1 MSGWWLAALAAS
13 ATRLANAT
21 APLNPLK
28 VKVFVRAFP
37 SRTQPPDS
45 RSEVSAASSSRVS
58 LSGAATSWS
67 LACTRSVRGV
77 QRCVILTTPKLCEPT
92 WLVERPVPPVTYAKT
107 GASAN
112 NPSERPRTRGTER
125 LAVMPDILVVGLVAL
140 VAGLVGFGIAL
151 LLRRSFALASE
162 TTARANADRLLAEAR
177 ARQNQI
183 ILEAKDEALKVAKTA
198 DTQNRERRAELQRY
212 EGRLDKKDEQLDQK
226 IAQVDERDRRLGQKE
241 QELEAERGKIA
252 QLQDEQRTEL
262 ARVASLTME
271 EARGLLLDRVEEEMR
286 DITGRKVRELEIEAR
301 ERADERARD
310 IITMALQRYAAE
322 HTAEHSV
329 TVVALPSDDMKGRI
343 IGREGRNIRT
353 LETLTGVDLIIDDTP
368 EAVVVSGFD
377 PIRRE
382 IAKRARERLL
392 VDGRIHPARIEEMVA
407 KARTEIDQVM
417 KEAAEAAIYEVGIGG
432 LNPDLVKLLGRLHFR
447 TSYGQNVL
455 RHSIAVAHVAGM
467 LASETGYDPQTMKRA
482 GLLHDIG
489 KAIDHEVEGPHTVIG
504 GELLKRYGFPQAVI
518 DGVVGHHGDVEPV
531 TMVGTLISAADAISA
546 ARPGARSEIVSNYI
560 QRLQELESV
569 ANSFPGVEKSF
580 AIQAGREV
588 RVVVR
593 PEQIDDL
600 ESARLSRDIAQKIQ
614 ETLQYPGQIKITVI
628 RETRAVEYAK

>member
-1 MSGWWLAALAAS
+1 
-13 ATRLANAT
+13 
-21 APLNPLK
+21 
-28 VKVFVRAFP
+28 
-37 SRTQPPDS
+37 
-45 RSEVSAASSSRVS
+45 
-58 LSGAATSWS
+58 
-67 LACTRSVRGV
+67 
-77 QRCVILTTPKLCEPT
+77 
-92 WLVERPVPPVTYAKT
+92 
-107 GASAN
+107 
-112 NPSERPRTRGTER
+112 
-125 LAVMPDILVVGLVAL
+125 MPDMLVVGLVAL
-140 VAGLVGFGIAL
+140 VAALVGFGIAL
-151 LLRRSFALASE
+151 LVRRSFALASE

-198 DTQNRERRAELQRY
+198 ELENRERRAELQRY

-226 IAQVDERDRRLGQKE
+226 IGQVDERDRRLGQKE

-271 EARGLLLDRVEEEMR
+271 EARGLLLERVEEEMR
-286 DITGRKVRELEIEAR
+286 DITGRRVRELEIDAR

-382 IAKRARERLL
+382 VAKRALERLL
-392 VDGRIHPARIEEMVA
+392 VDGRIHPARIEEMVG
-407 KARTEIDQVM
+407 KARSEIDQVM

-455 RHSIAVAHVAGM
+455 RHSIEVAHVAGM
-467 LASETGYDPQTMKRA
+467 LASETGYDTQTMKRA

-588 RVVVR
+588 RVVVK
-593 PEQIDDL
+593 PEQLDDL
-600 ESARLSRDIAQKIQ
+600 QTARLSRDIAQKIQ
-614 ETLQYPGQIKITVI
+614 DTLQYPGQVKITVI

>member
-1 MSGWWLAALAAS
+1 
-13 ATRLANAT
+13 
-21 APLNPLK
+21 
-28 VKVFVRAFP
+28 
-37 SRTQPPDS
+37 
-45 RSEVSAASSSRVS
+45 
-58 LSGAATSWS
+58 
-67 LACTRSVRGV
+67 
-77 QRCVILTTPKLCEPT
+77 
-92 WLVERPVPPVTYAKT
+92 
-107 GASAN
+107 
-112 NPSERPRTRGTER
+112 
-125 LAVMPDILVVGLVAL
+125 MPDILVVGLVAL
-140 VAGLVGFGIAL
+140 VAGLVGFVIAL

-198 DTQNRERRAELQRY
+198 EVENRERRAELQRY

-226 IAQVDERDRRLGQKE
+226 IAQVDERDRRLTAKE
-241 QELEAERGKIA
+241 QDLEGERAKIA
-252 QLQDEQRTEL
+252 QLQEEQRTEL
-262 ARVASLTME
+262 GRVASLTME
-271 EARGLLLDRVEEEMR
+271 EARTLLLDRVEEEMR

-343 IGREGRNIRT
+343 IGREGRNIRA

-382 IAKRARERLL
+382 IAKRALERLL
-392 VDGRIHPARIEEMVA
+392 VDGRIHPARIEEMVG

-455 RHSIAVAHVAGM
+455 RHSIEVAHVAGM

-588 RVVVR
+588 RVVVK
-593 PEQIDDL
+593 PEQLDDL
-600 ESARLSRDIAQKIQ
+600 ETARLSRDIAQKIQ
-614 ETLQYPGQIKITVI
+614 DTLQYPGQIKVTVI

>member
-1 MSGWWLAALAAS
+1 
-13 ATRLANAT
+13 
-21 APLNPLK
+21 
-28 VKVFVRAFP
+28 
-37 SRTQPPDS
+37 
-45 RSEVSAASSSRVS
+45 
-58 LSGAATSWS
+58 
-67 LACTRSVRGV
+67 
-77 QRCVILTTPKLCEPT
+77 
-92 WLVERPVPPVTYAKT
+92 
-107 GASAN
+107 
-112 NPSERPRTRGTER
+112 
-125 LAVMPDILVVGLVAL
+125 MPDIVVVGLVAL
-140 VAGLVGFGIAL
+140 VAAIVGFGIAL
-151 LLRRSFALASE
+151 MVRRSFALASE

-198 DTQNRERRAELQRY
+198 ELENRERRAELQRY

-226 IAQVDERDRRLGQKE
+226 ISQVDERDRRLGQKE
-241 QELEAERGKIA
+241 QDLEAERGKIA
-252 QLQDEQRTEL
+252 QIQDEQRTEL

-271 EARGLLLDRVEEEMR
+271 EARGLLLERVEEEMR

-382 IAKRARERLL
+382 IAKRALERLL
-392 VDGRIHPARIEEMVA
+392 VDGRIHPARIEEMVG

-455 RHSIAVAHVAGM
+455 RHSIEVAHVAGM

-560 QRLQELESV
+560 QRLQELEAV

-588 RVVVR
+588 RVVVK
-593 PEQIDDL
+593 PEQLDDL
-600 ESARLSRDIAQKIQ
+600 QTARLSRDIAQKIQ
-614 ETLQYPGQIKITVI
+614 DTLQYPGQVKITVI

>member
-1 MSGWWLAALAAS
+1 
-13 ATRLANAT
+13 
-21 APLNPLK
+21 
-28 VKVFVRAFP
+28 
-37 SRTQPPDS
+37 
-45 RSEVSAASSSRVS
+45 
-58 LSGAATSWS
+58 
-67 LACTRSVRGV
+67 
-77 QRCVILTTPKLCEPT
+77 
-92 WLVERPVPPVTYAKT
+92 
-107 GASAN
+107 
-112 NPSERPRTRGTER
+112 
-125 LAVMPDILVVGLVAL
+125 MPDIVVVGLVAL
-140 VAGLVGFGIAL
+140 VAAIVGFGIAL

-183 ILEAKDEALKVAKTA
+183 ILEAKDEALKVAKNA
-198 DTQNRERRAELQRY
+198 ELENRERRAELQRY

-226 IAQVDERDRRLGQKE
+226 IAQVDERDRRLTSKE

-382 IAKRARERLL
+382 VAKRALERLL
-392 VDGRIHPARIEEMVA
+392 VDGRIHPARIEEMVG

-455 RHSIAVAHVAGM
+455 RHSIEVAHVAGM

-588 RVVVR
+588 RVVVK
-593 PEQIDDL
+593 PEQLDDL
-600 ESARLSRDIAQKIQ
+600 QTARLSRDIAQKIQ
-614 ETLQYPGQIKITVI
+614 DTLQYPGQVKVTVI

>member
-1 MSGWWLAALAAS
+1 
-13 ATRLANAT
+13 
-21 APLNPLK
+21 
-28 VKVFVRAFP
+28 
-37 SRTQPPDS
+37 
-45 RSEVSAASSSRVS
+45 
-58 LSGAATSWS
+58 
-67 LACTRSVRGV
+67 
-77 QRCVILTTPKLCEPT
+77 
-92 WLVERPVPPVTYAKT
+92 
-107 GASAN
+107 
-112 NPSERPRTRGTER
+112 
-125 LAVMPDILVVGLVAL
+125 MPDILVVGLVAL

-198 DTQNRERRAELQRY
+198 ETENRERRAELQRY

-241 QELEAERGKIA
+241 QDLDGERTKIA

-271 EARGLLLDRVEEEMR
+271 EARGLLLERVEEEMR
-286 DITGRKVRELEIEAR
+286 DITGRKVRELEVDAR

-382 IAKRARERLL
+382 VAKRALERLL
-392 VDGRIHPARIEEMVA
+392 VDGRIHPARIEEMVGR
-407 KARTEIDQVM
+407 ARTEIDQVM

-455 RHSIAVAHVAGM
+455 RHSIEVAHVAGM

-569 ANSFPGVEKSF
+569 ANSFPGVEKAF

-588 RVVVR
+588 RVVVK
-593 PEQIDDL
+593 PDQLDDL
-600 ESARLSRDIAQKIQ
+600 ATARLSRDIAQKIQ
-614 ETLQYPGQIKITVI
+614 DTLQYPGQVKITVI

>member
-1 MSGWWLAALAAS
+1 
-13 ATRLANAT
+13 
-21 APLNPLK
+21 
-28 VKVFVRAFP
+28 
-37 SRTQPPDS
+37 
-45 RSEVSAASSSRVS
+45 
-58 LSGAATSWS
+58 
-67 LACTRSVRGV
+67 
-77 QRCVILTTPKLCEPT
+77 
-92 WLVERPVPPVTYAKT
+92 
-107 GASAN
+107 
-112 NPSERPRTRGTER
+112 
-125 LAVMPDILVVGLVAL
+125 MPDILVVGLVAL

-151 LLRRSFALASE
+151 VLRRSFALASE

-198 DTQNRERRAELQRY
+198 EGENRERRAELQRY

-226 IAQVDERDRRLGQKE
+226 IAQVEERDRRLGQKE
-241 QELEAERGKIA
+241 QDLETERAKIA
-252 QLQDEQRTEL
+252 QLQDDQRTEL

-271 EARGLLLDRVEEEMR
+271 EARTLLLDRVEEEMR

-382 IAKRARERLL
+382 VAKRALERLL
-392 VDGRIHPARIEEMVA
+392 VDGRIHPARIEEMVG

-455 RHSIAVAHVAGM
+455 RHSIEVAHVAGM

-588 RVVVR
+588 RVVVK
-593 PEQIDDL
+593 PDQLDDL
-600 ESARLSRDIAQKIQ
+600 ETARLSRDIAQKIQ
-614 ETLQYPGQIKITVI
+614 DTLQYPGQIKVTVI

>member
-1 MSGWWLAALAAS
+1 
-13 ATRLANAT
+13 
-21 APLNPLK
+21 
-28 VKVFVRAFP
+28 
-37 SRTQPPDS
+37 
-45 RSEVSAASSSRVS
+45 
-58 LSGAATSWS
+58 
-67 LACTRSVRGV
+67 
-77 QRCVILTTPKLCEPT
+77 
-92 WLVERPVPPVTYAKT
+92 
-107 GASAN
+107 
-112 NPSERPRTRGTER
+112 
-125 LAVMPDILVVGLVAL
+125 MPDILVVGLVAL
-140 VAGLVGFGIAL
+140 VAALVGFGIAL

-198 DTQNRERRAELQRY
+198 ELENRERRAELARY
-212 EGRLDKKDEQLDQK
+212 ETRLDKKDEQLDQK
-226 IAQVDERDRRLGQKE
+226 IAQVDERDRSLGQKE
-241 QELEAERGKIA
+241 QELEGERGKIA
-252 QLQDEQRTEL
+252 QLHDDQRTEL

-301 ERADERARD
+301 ERADDRARD
-310 IITMALQRYAAE
+310 IITMAIQRYAAE

-382 IAKRARERLL
+382 VAKRALERLL
-392 VDGRIHPARIEEMVA
+392 VDGRIHPARIEEMVG

-455 RHSIAVAHVAGM
+455 RHSIEVAHVAGM

-588 RVVVR
+588 RVVVN
-593 PEQIDDL
+593 PEQLDDL
-600 ESARLSRDIAQKIQ
+600 ETARLSRDIAQKIQ
-614 ETLQYPGQIKITVI
+614 DTLQYPGQVKVTVI

>member
-1 MSGWWLAALAAS
+1 
-13 ATRLANAT
+13 
-21 APLNPLK
+21 
-28 VKVFVRAFP
+28 
-37 SRTQPPDS
+37 
-45 RSEVSAASSSRVS
+45 
-58 LSGAATSWS
+58 
-67 LACTRSVRGV
+67 
-77 QRCVILTTPKLCEPT
+77 
-92 WLVERPVPPVTYAKT
+92 
-107 GASAN
+107 
-112 NPSERPRTRGTER
+112 
-125 LAVMPDILVVGLVAL
+125 MPDILVVGLVAL
-140 VAGLVGFGIAL
+140 VAAIVGFGIAL
-151 LLRRSFALASE
+151 LVRRSFALGSE

-198 DTQNRERRAELQRY
+198 ELENRERRAELQRY

-241 QELEAERGKIA
+241 QDLEAERGKIA

-382 IAKRARERLL
+382 VAKRALERLL
-392 VDGRIHPARIEEMVA
+392 VDGRIHPARIEEMVG

-455 RHSIAVAHVAGM
+455 RHSVEVAHVAGM
-467 LASETGYDPQTMKRA
+467 LASETGYDTQTMKRA

-504 GELLKRYGFPQAVI
+504 GELLKRYGFPQSVI

-560 QRLQELESV
+560 QRLQELEAV

-588 RVVVR
+588 RVVVK
-593 PEQIDDL
+593 PEQLDDL
-600 ESARLSRDIAQKIQ
+600 QTARLSRDIAQKIQ
-614 ETLQYPGQIKITVI
+614 DTLQYPGQVKVTVI
-628 RETRAVEYAK
+628 SETRAVEYAK